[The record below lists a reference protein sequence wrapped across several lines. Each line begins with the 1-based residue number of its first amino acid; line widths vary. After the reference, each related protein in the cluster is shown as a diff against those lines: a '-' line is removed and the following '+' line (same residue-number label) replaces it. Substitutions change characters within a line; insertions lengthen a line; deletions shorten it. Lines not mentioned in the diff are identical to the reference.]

1 MMAEKTKGLPKYAFR
16 LETSHNGYNIYE
28 RCSYP
33 KATITIYIVQPGYD
47 GKFWLDKVCEI
58 TYNTNIVS
66 QYDVISGKLQ
76 VSPIQPAA
84 YYQQYERW
92 EYAPWYGQKFTVASD
107 SYGFVGAAKSTIEL
121 IGKIDKTRADYNLA
135 YRYADPLE
143 LMIHTLLKM
152 NYCQVYT
159 DKGDDYLNAK
169 GVFLRED
176 RDHSRELAEGQFTQ
190 VIYPWDKTEEEKV
203 IA

>member
-1 MMAEKTKGLPKYAFR
+1 MAEKTKGLPKYAFR
-16 LETSHNGYNIYE
+16 LETSSNGHDIFSRN
-28 RCSYP
+28 SYP
-33 KATITIYIVQPGYD
+33 KATITVYLVQPGYD

-58 TYNTNIVS
+58 TYNTSIVS
-66 QYDVISGKLQ
+66 QYDVIKGKLQ

-135 YRYADPLE
+135 YRYSDPLD
-143 LMIHTLLKM
+143 LTIHTLLKLGI
-152 NYCQVYT
+152 CQVYT

-169 GVFLRED
+169 GVFSRED
-176 RDHSRELAEGQFTQ
+176 RRLDQELAEGQFTQ
-190 VIYPWDKTEEEKV
+190 VTYPWNKTGDEQTV
-203 IA
+203 SA

>member
-1 MMAEKTKGLPKYAFR
+1 MTF
-16 LETSHNGYNIYE
+16 
-28 RCSYP
+28 
-33 KATITIYIVQPGYD
+33 
-47 GKFWLDKVCEI
+47 
-58 TYNTNIVS
+58 
-66 QYDVISGKLQ
+66 
-76 VSPIQPAA
+76 AA
-84 YYQQYERW
+84 NWILR
-92 EYAPWYGQKFTVASD
+92 PSVLT
-107 SYGFVGAAKSTIEL
+107 
-121 IGKIDKTRADYNLA
+121 

-152 NYCQVYT
+152 NYCQVYI

-176 RDHSRELAEGQFTQ
+176 RDHSRELADGQFTQ